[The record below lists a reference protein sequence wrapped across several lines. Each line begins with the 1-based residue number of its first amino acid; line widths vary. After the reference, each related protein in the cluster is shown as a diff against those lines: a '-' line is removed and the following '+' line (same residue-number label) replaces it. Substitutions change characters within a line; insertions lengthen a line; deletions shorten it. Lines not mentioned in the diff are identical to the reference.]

1 MEANTPRAARW
12 FRKAAEQGHIES
24 QYKLGRYYVTGT
36 GVKRNNR
43 KAMEWFLLAAE
54 QGDARSQRLLAA
66 AYFEGRGLPRDSME
80 SRMWLEISG
89 AANRPSGRKL
99 RDKLDERMSEE
110 QVARARARAEE
121 WRVAHDEA
129 QPEELQSS
137 R

>member
-1 MEANTPRAARW
+1 VRAAHW

-36 GVKRNNR
+36 GVKRSYR

-54 QGDARSQRLLAA
+54 QGDVSSQRLLAA
-66 AYFEGRGLPRDSME
+66 AYFEGRGLPRDTME

-89 AANRPSGRKL
+89 AADQLRGRKL
-99 RDKLDERMSEE
+99 RDELDERMSED
-110 QVARARARAEE
+110 QVARARARAEA
-121 WRVAHDEA
+121 WRAAYDEA
-129 QPEELQSS
+129 QPKELQSS